1 MGYRPSAIPGAKDTR
16 APAPYR
22 RTVNSTKIVLFS
34 DRQPEIHMLRISRLT
49 DYATVIL
56 ANLAG
61 GGLASATDTSER
73 THIGLPTVSKLLK
86 ELQHAG
92 LVRSV
97 RGAHGGYQLAR
108 PAASI
113 SAAEIIDAVEGPVA
127 LTECAGGSGNCGI
140 ETTCLVG
147 HGWQRISRAIR
158 RALAEVSLEALVRRD
173 AGFAAPDFSRPAP
186 LARTPARG

>member
-1 MGYRPSAIPGAKDTR
+1 
-16 APAPYR
+16 
-22 RTVNSTKIVLFS
+22 
-34 DRQPEIHMLRISRLT
+34 MLRISRLT

-56 ANLAG
+56 ASLAG
-61 GGLASATDTSER
+61 GGLASAADIAER

-97 RGAHGGYQLAR
+97 RGARGGYQLAR
-108 PAASI
+108 APAAI
-113 SAAEIIDAVEGPVA
+113 SAAAIIDAVEGPVA
-127 LTECAGGSGNCGI
+127 LTECAGGAGNCGI

-158 RALAEVSLEALVRRD
+158 RALADVSLDALVRRD
-173 AGFAAPDFSRPAP
+173 ATFATPDFSRPHPPDRA
-186 LARTPARG
+186 PARG

>member
-1 MGYRPSAIPGAKDTR
+1 
-16 APAPYR
+16 
-22 RTVNSTKIVLFS
+22 
-34 DRQPEIHMLRISRLT
+34 MLRISRLT

-56 ANLAG
+56 ASLAG
-61 GGLASATDTSER
+61 GRLASAAEIAER
-73 THIGLPTVSKLLK
+73 TRIGLPTVSKLLK

-97 RGAHGGYQLAR
+97 RGARGGYQLAR

-113 SAAEIIDAVEGPVA
+113 SAAAIIDAVEGPVA

-140 ETTCLVG
+140 ESTCLVG

-158 RALAEVSLEALVRRD
+158 RALLEVSLEELVSRD
-173 AGFAAPDFSRPAP
+173 SGVAATDFLRPA
-186 LARTPARG
+186 AANRAPARG

>member
-1 MGYRPSAIPGAKDTR
+1 
-16 APAPYR
+16 
-22 RTVNSTKIVLFS
+22 
-34 DRQPEIHMLRISRLT
+34 MLRISRLT

-56 ANLAG
+56 ASLAG
-61 GGLASATDTSER
+61 GRLASAAEIAER
-73 THIGLPTVSKLLK
+73 TRIGLPTVSKLLK

-97 RGAHGGYQLAR
+97 RGARGGYQLAR

-113 SAAEIIDAVEGPVA
+113 SAAAIIDAVEGPVA

-140 ETTCLVG
+140 ESTCLVG

-158 RALAEVSLEALVRRD
+158 RALLEVSLEELVSRD
-173 AGFAAPDFSRPAP
+173 SGVAATDFLRPA
-186 LARTPARG
+186 AATRAPARG

>member
-1 MGYRPSAIPGAKDTR
+1 
-16 APAPYR
+16 
-22 RTVNSTKIVLFS
+22 
-34 DRQPEIHMLRISRLT
+34 MLRISRLT

-56 ANLAG
+56 ASLG
-61 GGLASATDTSER
+61 HGGLSSAAEIADR

-158 RALAEVSLEALVRRD
+158 RALADVSLEALSHR
-173 AGFAAPDFSRPAP
+173 AATFAPPDFPP
-186 LARTPARG
+186 PQPPVRTPARG

>member
-1 MGYRPSAIPGAKDTR
+1 
-16 APAPYR
+16 
-22 RTVNSTKIVLFS
+22 
-34 DRQPEIHMLRISRLT
+34 MLRISRLT

-56 ANLAG
+56 ASLG
-61 GGLASATDTSER
+61 GGSLASAAEIADR
-73 THIGLPTVSKLLK
+73 TRIGLPTVSKLLK

-108 PAASI
+108 AAAAI

-127 LTECAGGSGNCGI
+127 LTECASGAGNCDF
-140 ETTCLVG
+140 EANCLVG

-158 RALAEVSLEALVRRD
+158 RALHEVSLEELVRRD
-173 AGFAAPDFSRPAP
+173 GAFAMPDLLRATLPA
-186 LARTPARG
+186 RSPARG